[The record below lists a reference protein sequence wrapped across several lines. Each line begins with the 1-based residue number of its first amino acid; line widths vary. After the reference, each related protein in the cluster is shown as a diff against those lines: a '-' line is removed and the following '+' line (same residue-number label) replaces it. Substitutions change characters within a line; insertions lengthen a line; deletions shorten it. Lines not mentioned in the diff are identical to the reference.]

1 MFNSSMKRFLLLF
14 FCGVVGLLLVT
25 HLQAPFAY
33 AANAQVTITVPSPA
47 MGHPGTKVHLDGSGF
62 NPGQVNLFTTPN
74 GDPAKC
80 APGDPDLKRFAT
92 SPSVTAQ
99 ADGTFSL
106 DTTWPDTAATV
117 GNAYYVCAIGPGT
130 GITGLSNNTF
140 TVVPQ
145 VSINVSPTS
154 VAQGGQVTVTG
165 LNWLPPQSITVAVVP
180 PTQATAI
187 VSNHVT
193 SDANGKFSIT
203 LTIPANTPAA
213 SYSVSAIADNEPTLK
228 ALSDNILTVTVAPT
242 PTPTPTPPPTPTP
255 TPSPTAV
262 PTAVVPTPTSN
273 TGGTTAPPAGNG
285 TSSSG
290 VSPSS
295 FLLFTLAG
303 LGILLVIVGIILF
316 VMYSRGQ

>member
-1 MFNSSMKRFLLLF
+1 MCNSSMKRFSLLS
-14 FCGVVGLLLVT
+14 FCGIVGLILVA
-25 HLQAPFAY
+25 HLHAPFAY

-62 NPGQVNLFTTPN
+62 NPGQVNLFTTLN

-165 LNWLPPQSITVAVVP
+165 LNWLPPQSITVAVVS
-180 PTQATAI
+180 PTQSAAI

-193 SDANGKFSIT
+193 SDANGKFSST
-203 LTIPANTPAA
+203 LTIPINTPVG

-228 ALSDNILTVTVAPT
+228 AIDANILAVTAAPT
-242 PTPTPTPPPTPTP
+242 PAPSPTASP
-255 TPSPTAV
+255 TPSPTPS
-262 PTAVVPTPTSN
+262 PTVAPTEVGPTS
-273 TGGTTAPPAGNG
+273 TTTTGGGTTAPPAGSGN
-285 TSSSG
+285 SSG
-290 VSPSS
+290 GVTPST

-303 LGILLVIVGIILF
+303 LGILLVIVGIVLF
-316 VMYSRGQ
+316 VMYSRG